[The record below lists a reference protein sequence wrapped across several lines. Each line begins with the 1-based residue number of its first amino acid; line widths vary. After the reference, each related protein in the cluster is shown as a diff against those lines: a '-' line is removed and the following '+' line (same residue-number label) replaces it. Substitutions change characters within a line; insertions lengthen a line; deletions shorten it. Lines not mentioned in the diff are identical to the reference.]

1 MCVIIPNYIYIYIYT
16 PSLISNVSFGLL
28 VLIMPIGPKQ
38 RISGEIELMEATIR
52 KYRMVLRGG
61 LWRLKIEESS

>member
-1 MCVIIPNYIYIYIYT
+1 
-16 PSLISNVSFGLL
+16 
-28 VLIMPIGPKQ
+28 MPIGPKQ

-52 KYRMVLRGG
+52 KYRMVLRLKGGGGGWCGGGG

>member
-1 MCVIIPNYIYIYIYT
+1 MCVIIPNYIYIHT

-38 RISGEIELMEATIR
+38 RTSGEIELMEATIR

>member
-1 MCVIIPNYIYIYIYT
+1 MC
-16 PSLISNVSFGLL
+16 SSDLGLL

-52 KYRMVLRGG
+52 KYRMVLRAGGWGGGGG